1 VRLPIPPYSQDIT
14 LIRMLCGRYTQHTDS
29 L

>member
-1 VRLPIPPYSQDIT
+1 
-14 LIRMLCGRYTQHTDS
+14 MLCGRYTQHTDS

>member
-1 VRLPIPPYSQDIT
+1 MSLPIGLRPQDIT
-14 LIRMLCGRYTQHTDS
+14 LIRMLCGRYTQYTDS